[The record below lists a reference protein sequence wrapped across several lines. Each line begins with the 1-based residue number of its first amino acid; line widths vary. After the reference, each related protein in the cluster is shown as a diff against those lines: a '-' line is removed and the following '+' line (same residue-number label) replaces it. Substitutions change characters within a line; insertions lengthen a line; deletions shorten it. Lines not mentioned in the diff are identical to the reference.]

1 MTLQTSSQD
10 LLHAPE
16 RAAKLLKAALET
28 QRLDLAALSVAAL
41 EYPELNETEYLEQLD
56 GFAQR
61 VRELL
66 PPQPT
71 LLQQIQALKRVL
83 ADEEGFRGNSTKY
96 HAPENSFLNRVL
108 ERKVGLP
115 IALAVLYL
123 EVARRAGIKLF
134 GVNFPGHFLIA
145 GESSAG
151 KLVVDPFHGGTVL
164 TPDGCADLLKEMAPA
179 MKFQAEMITP
189 AALQTIVS
197 RMLNNLKRVY
207 LETNDNERALR
218 AVSLLLVIQPKS
230 PADLRVR
237 AHVLCALGAFK
248 AALKDV
254 ERCLEISPDAPDKE
268 GLEMARKALREKVDT
283 LN

>member
-1 MTLQTSSQD
+1 MTQD
-10 LLHAPE
+10 LLKPTE
-16 RAAKLLKAALET
+16 RAERMLKAALEA
-28 QRLDLAALSVAAL
+28 QRLDLAALAVAAL
-41 EYPELNETEYLEQLD
+41 EYPELDERGYLEVLD
-56 GFAQR
+56 AYAGR
-61 VRELL
+61 VRALL
-66 PPQPT
+66 TPAST
-71 LLQQIQALKRVL
+71 LLQQLQALKRVL

-115 IALAVLYL
+115 IALAVVYL
-123 EVARRAGIKLF
+123 EVARRSGIALF

-145 GESSAG
+145 GESAAG
-151 KLVVDPFHGGTVL
+151 KLVVDPFHGGTAL
-164 TPDGCADLLKEMAPA
+164 TPDGCADLLKEMAPQ
-179 MKFQAEMITP
+179 MKFQTEMITP
-189 AALQTIVS
+189 AAMNTIVA

-207 LETNDNERALR
+207 LEANDNERALK
-218 AVSLLLVIQPKS
+218 AVTLLLVLQPKS

-254 ERCLEISPDAPDKE
+254 DRCLELSPDAPDKE
-268 GLEMARKALREKVDT
+268 GLEMARRALKEKVER

>member
-1 MTLQTSSQD
+1 M
-10 LLHAPE
+10 
-16 RAAKLLKAALET
+16 LET
-28 QRLDLAALSVAAL
+28 ALSGQRLDLAALAVASL
-41 EYPELNETEYLEQLD
+41 EYPDLDERGYLSLLDEY
-56 GFAQR
+56 ANR
-61 VRELL
+61 VKALIG
-66 PPQPT
+66 PNPT

-83 ADEEGFRGNSTKY
+83 ADEEGFRGNSTRY

-115 IALAVLYL
+115 IALAVIYL

-164 TPDGCADLLKEMAPA
+164 TPDGCADLLKEMAPQ
-179 MKFQAEMITP
+179 MKFQAEMIS
-189 AALQTIVS
+189 AAPLQTIVS

-207 LETNDNERALR
+207 LESNDNERALK
-218 AVSLLLVIQPKS
+218 AVSLLLVLQPKS

-237 AHVLCALGAFK
+237 AHVLCALGAYK
-248 AALKDV
+248 AALRDV
-254 ERCLEISPDAPDKE
+254 ERCLELSPEAPDKD
-268 GLEMARKALREKVDT
+268 GLEVARKALKEKVER

>member
-1 MTLQTSSQD
+1 MTHD
-10 LLHAPE
+10 LLNSPE
-16 RAAKLLKAALET
+16 RAEKLLKAALDT
-28 QRLDLAALSVAAL
+28 QRLDLAALAVAAL
-41 EYPELNETEYLEQLD
+41 EYPELDETTYLEQIESYAL
-56 GFAQR
+56 R
-61 VRELL
+61 VRLML
-66 PPQPT
+66 PPNPT

-145 GESSAG
+145 GESAAG

-179 MKFQAEMITP
+179 MKFQTEMITP
-189 AALQTIVS
+189 AAVPTIVQ

-207 LETNDNERALR
+207 LESNDNERALK
-218 AVSLLLVIQPKS
+218 AVSLLLVLQPKS
-230 PADLRVR
+230 PGDLRVR

-268 GLEMARKALREKVDT
+268 GLEMARKALKEKVER